1 MKRKTKVWMGAFG
14 VALLLG
20 AAGTMMALRGND
32 GSSEH
37 RTVEVR
43 RDSLVQKALAVGNI
57 EPDVEIEV
65 KSQISGVV
73 RKLFVEEGAFVNSG
87 EPLIEVAPNPTPI
100 ELADSKRQVE
110 LREIELQNLRK
121 DLDRKRELRA
131 REFITQEELER
142 AERDYEQSV
151 VQVQMAKER
160 VALMEKG
167 SVRIGSRNI
176 EGVIRSPIDGFVL
189 ESLVE
194 QGDPVVPLSNF
205 QEGTVL
211 ITMAE
216 MSDLIFRGTV
226 DEIDVGKLSEG
237 MPAAIKIGALPEA
250 KVEGEVYAI
259 SLKAR
264 TDDNAT
270 VFPIEIALTDV
281 EGVKLRAGYSA
292 NADIIIDRRRDVLVI
307 PERLVRFEDEV
318 ALVTVLLPDGTT
330 EDREIRTG
338 LSDAIQIEVIEGL
351 EEGEKVVEPP
361 PREIS

>member
-1 MKRKTKVWMGAFG
+1 MKRKTKVWMGVFG
-14 VALLLG
+14 GAVLLG

-73 RKLFVEEGAFVNSG
+73 RKLFVEEGAFVNAG

-121 DLDRKRELRA
+121 DVDRKRELRA
-131 REFITQEELER
+131 REFITQEELDR

-160 VALMEKG
+160 VARMEKG

-176 EGVIRSPIDGFVL
+176 
-189 ESLVE
+189 
-194 QGDPVVPLSNF
+194 
-205 QEGTVL
+205 
-211 ITMAE
+211 
-216 MSDLIFRGTV
+216 
-226 DEIDVGKLSEG
+226 
-237 MPAAIKIGALPEA
+237 
-250 KVEGEVYAI
+250 
-259 SLKAR
+259 
-264 TDDNAT
+264 
-270 VFPIEIALTDV
+270 
-281 EGVKLRAGYSA
+281 
-292 NADIIIDRRRDVLVI
+292 
-307 PERLVRFEDEV
+307 
-318 ALVTVLLPDGTT
+318 
-330 EDREIRTG
+330 
-338 LSDAIQIEVIEGL
+338 
-351 EEGEKVVEPP
+351 
-361 PREIS
+361 